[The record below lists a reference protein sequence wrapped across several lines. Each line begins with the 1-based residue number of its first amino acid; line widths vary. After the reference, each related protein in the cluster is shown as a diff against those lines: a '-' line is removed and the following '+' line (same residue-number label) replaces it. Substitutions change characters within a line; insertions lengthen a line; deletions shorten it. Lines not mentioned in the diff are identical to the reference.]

1 MKKCYNIHDGDVM
14 NQFSRIEL
22 LLGEKFSM
30 LKDKTILIIGLGGVG
45 GTALECLVRSGIER
59 FILVDFDDID
69 TSNLN
74 RQIVS
79 CMKNIGNKKVDEWE
93 KRIASINQKA
103 QIIKIKEFIDDSNID
118 KLFERNI
125 DYVIDACDTINTK
138 KLIIK
143 KCLDKNIKFISCM
156 GTGKKF
162 HPEFLNICDLRKTS
176 YDPIAKKLRKMLKDE
191 NVKGKIPVVY
201 SKEEPKK
208 IRGSVVASSIFV
220 PSTAGI
226 LCANYIF
233 NLIVGEE

>member
-22 LLGEKFSM
+22 LIGKKFSM

-69 TSNLN
+69 ISNLN

-93 KRIASINQKA
+93 KRITSINERA

-118 KLFERNI
+118 KLFERKI

-162 HPEFLNICDLRKTS
+162 HPEFLNICDLQKTS
-176 YDPIAKKLRKMLKDE
+176 YDPIAKKLRKILKSE
-191 NVKGKIPVVY
+191 NIKGKIPVVY

-208 IRGSVVASSIFV
+208 INGSVVASSIFV

>member
-93 KRIASINQKA
+93 KRIASINEKA

-118 KLFERNI
+118 KLFERKI

-162 HPEFLNICDLRKTS
+162 HPGFLNICDLRKTS

-191 NVKGKIPVVY
+191 NIKGKIPVVY